1 MADERFGSR
10 IVGLVDVPFTVE
22 QALVRS
28 ERSRVFDRV
37 SVVCSHQHMAGL
49 ERKVEGSTQFLN
61 VLEAL
66 HGINIVRS
74 ISASSTE
81 VV

>member
-22 QALVRS
+22 QALVRG
-28 ERSRVFDRV
+28 ERSRVFDRMSIV
-37 SVVCSHQHMAGL
+37 SSHQHMAGL

-66 HGINIVRS
+66 HGINIVR
-74 ISASSTE
+74 
-81 VV
+81 